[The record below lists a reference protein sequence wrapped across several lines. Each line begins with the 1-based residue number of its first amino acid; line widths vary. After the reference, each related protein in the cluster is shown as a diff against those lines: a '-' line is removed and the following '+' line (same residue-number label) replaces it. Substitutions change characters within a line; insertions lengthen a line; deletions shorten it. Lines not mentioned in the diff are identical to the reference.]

1 MNKQKFQLRAVAVA
15 AILTLPMGAAMATN
29 GMLMEGYAAVATSM
43 GGASQAHD
51 VGNSGMAQNPA
62 TLALQPDGSSRL
74 AFNIGMLQPD
84 VKSSAMGM
92 TAQSGGDF
100 YLMPSLGYTKRSGPW
115 TYGVGLYAQGGMGT
129 EYEGDS
135 IISAMQGLPSR
146 SELGVGNVLVPVAY
160 QVNHNLT
167 VAATLKLVWA
177 SLDMQ
182 ITGSVA
188 QLAGYLPPTQSNPG
202 NLVAG
207 MGAIAGNPGMNPGQ
221 ASGTFARI
229 DFSDDNKF
237 TGAAKA
243 TGLGAI
249 LGATYRVSPEVLL
262 GASYQFK
269 TNLSDMKT
277 GSTGASLGFIGM
289 GSADTGKMTIID
301 FQMPAVFSVG
311 GSWQVKPSW
320 LLVADLKHIAWADS
334 MKSFRMR
341 YDSATAANGS
351 VDFAIQQEW
360 KNQTVLNL
368 GAAWKANDQLTLRGG
383 VSLSDNPVPDRYVH
397 PLFPAIEKNH
407 VMFGFG
413 YKVSKSGSLSAS
425 FAHAPN
431 VTVTNP
437 GNASTPPITI
447 SHSQNDPQF
456 GYSHTF

>member
-1 MNKQKFQLRAVAVA
+1 MKNHKFKLRAVAFA
-15 AILTLPMGAAMATN
+15 AVFSLSMSAALATN

-62 TLALQPDGSSRL
+62 TLALQPDGTSRF
-74 AFNIGMLQPD
+74 AFNVGMLRPN

-92 TAQSGGDF
+92 TSESGGDF
-100 YLMPSLGYTKRSGPW
+100 YLMPSLGYTKRNGPW
-115 TYGVGLYAQGGMGT
+115 TYGVGMYAQGGMGT
-129 EYEGDS
+129 EYDGNS
-135 IISAMQGLPSR
+135 VISAMQGLPSR
-146 SELGVGNVLVPVAY
+146 SELGVGNVLIPVAY
-160 QVNHNLT
+160 QVNSNLT

-182 ITGSVA
+182 MTGSVA

-202 NLVAG
+202 NLVAE
-207 MGAIAGNPGMNPGQ
+207 MGAIAQDSVQ

-237 TGAAKA
+237 SGAAKA

-249 LGATYRVSPEVLL
+249 LGATYRLSPDVLL

-269 TNLSDMKT
+269 THLSDMET
-277 GSTGASLGFIGM
+277 GSSGASLGFIGM
-289 GSADTGKMTIID
+289 GPADVGKMTIID
-301 FQMPAVFSVG
+301 FQMPSVIAVG
-311 GSWQVKPSW
+311 GSWQANPSW
-320 LLVADLKHIAWADS
+320 LLVADLKRIGWADS

-341 YDSATAANGS
+341 YDSSVPTNGS
-351 VDFAIQQEW
+351 VDFAIKQEW

-368 GAAWKANDQLTLRGG
+368 GAAWKASDQLTLRAGF
-383 VSLSDNPVPDRYVH
+383 SLSDNPVPDQYVH

-413 YKVSKSGSLSAS
+413 YKVSKAGTVSAS
-425 FAHAPN
+425 FAHAPT

-437 GNASTPPITI
+437 GNANTPPITI
-447 SHSQNDPQF
+447 SHSQNNLQF